1 MHPQKWEPPSPCC
14 DDKLKA
20 EYASCGWVG
29 AMVRVHVCMY
39 VCIVFRQRH
48 NSVENYSIKK
58 RECHGWLKK
67 VRELISIEVQIDKY
81 RNIKMIKTRKIK
93 KG

>member
-1 MHPQKWEPPSPCC
+1 
-14 DDKLKA
+14 
-20 EYASCGWVG
+20 
-29 AMVRVHVCMY
+29 MVRVHVCMY